1 MYSVSPKSCLFGTV
15 FILSILQFLAISWQF
30 SQKNRDKKKFFSFFF
45 FFQIFGIRFFEHNLT
60 RFEEKNSKISKN
72 FFWSHISCENCHE
85 IAKNRPVDKIKTVPN
100 RQDFELSRTHWFFAF
115 ETILLQYISKKPQ
128 IIQENFEF
136 LKNGSFWALFSISDW
151 LYTH

>member
-1 MYSVSPKSCLFGTV
+1 MLVSSRIQKRICIFNKISLFQWPETTHSA
-15 FILSILQFLAISWQF
+15 FEKTIFF
-30 SQKNRDKKKFFSFFF
+30 SKNFFEIFKKKFFFKSR
-45 FFQIFGIRFFEHNLT
+45 QIRLKKAIL
-60 RFEEKNSKISKN
+60 KIPKKKF
-72 FFWSHISCENCHE
+72 FFWSHIFCENRHE

-136 LKNGSFWALFSISDW
+136 LKNGSFWAFFSISDW